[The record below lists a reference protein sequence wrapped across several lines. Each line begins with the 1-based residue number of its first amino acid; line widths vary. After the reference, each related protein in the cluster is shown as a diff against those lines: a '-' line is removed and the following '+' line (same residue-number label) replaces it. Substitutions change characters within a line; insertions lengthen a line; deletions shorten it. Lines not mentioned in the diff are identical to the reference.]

1 MNVLVAYYSVTG
13 NTEKI
18 ARVICEEVSKRH
30 KVDLKKIEA
39 INVDILNN
47 YDLVFVGT
55 PCHAGDL
62 AGPVKN
68 FLNNIPNS
76 PKYKL
81 AGFFTHF
88 SPLWSKEDH
97 DKTRVSFETISKQKQ
112 INYRGTFH
120 CRGAPTFSPEIAEMI
135 KKTKKLSEEEYRS
148 LMEEARKHP
157 SPEDEERAREF
168 AKIVITNK

>member
-1 MNVLVAYYSVTG
+1 MKILITYFTLTG

-18 ARVICEEVSKRH
+18 ARVICKEVSKKH
-30 KVDLKKIEA
+30 KADIKKIEE
-39 INVDILNN
+39 INADTLNK

-62 AGPVKN
+62 SGPVKN
-68 FLNNIPNS
+68 FLNSLPNS

-88 SPLWSKEDH
+88 SPLWSKDDH
-97 DKTRVSFETISKQKQ
+97 DKTRISFEKISKEKQ
-112 INYRGTFH
+112 IDYRGTFH
-120 CRGAPTFSPEIAEMI
+120 CQGVPTFSPEITELV
-135 KKTKKLSEEEYRS
+135 KKTKKLSDEEYNGII
-148 LMEEARKHP
+148 EEARKHP

-168 AKIVITNK
+168 AQIVISKK

>member
-1 MNVLVAYYSVTG
+1 MNVLVTYYSLTG

-18 ARVICEEVSKRH
+18 ARVICEEVSKKH
-30 KVDLKKIEA
+30 KVDIKKIEE
-39 INVDILNN
+39 INVETLND
-47 YDLVFVGT
+47 YELIFVGS

-68 FLNNIPNS
+68 FLNTLPNS
-76 PKYKL
+76 PKFKL

-120 CRGAPTFSPEIAEMI
+120 CRGAPTFSPEIAEMV
-135 KKTKKLSEEEYRS
+135 KKAKKLSDEEYNS
-148 LMEEARKHP
+148 LIEEARKHP

-168 AKIVITNK
+168 TTIIITKK